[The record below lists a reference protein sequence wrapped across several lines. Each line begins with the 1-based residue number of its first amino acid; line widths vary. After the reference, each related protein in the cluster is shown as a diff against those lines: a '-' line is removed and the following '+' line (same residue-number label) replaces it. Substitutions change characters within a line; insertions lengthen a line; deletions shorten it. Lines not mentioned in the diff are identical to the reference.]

1 METAHSGIAGVGWW
15 YDSRGW
21 GDLWFETPLQLP
33 IPCKELQVLQIL
45 PCNTYGGPGGE
56 GGAAMST
63 YAWPNEG

>member
-56 GGAAMST
+56 MGAAMST
-63 YAWPNEG
+63 YAWPSEG